1 MPPKGSFWKWD
12 DQGAVVVWSNGS
24 TIAFRE
30 ELATVLKRL
39 APKGLPAID
48 AVFLLIAS
56 TRAYWGTDSSQLR
69 QYLCQRS
76 LTPLHGFSATTL
88 FHGLDLVHQLPE
100 RLARPV
106 GAKADIAAMVFEAAP
121 RCVSA
126 EVATAVCDVL
136 DQKLN
141 YALSKLMRF
150 GNAKEQTTDSLLKDC
165 EPLKRALE
173 GLTAESID
181 LWRRTG
187 LWDVPKP
194 APIDVPVEH
203 LSTRSFLLQLADD
216 DEFAGLARLARNL
229 AAVVQ
234 LPRTMTDTDDLPIGG
249 VSDITNRGTLDRLLL
264 SELAHDD
271 LMLATR
277 LALNEALFLRRES
290 PPAIPPKQRH
300 LLIDCGLRMWGVP
313 RVFSTAFGLSLAVT
327 TEQGAS
333 LIAYRASGD
342 TVTPVDLESRVG
354 LVEHLEILEPE
365 VHPGRS
371 LREFFHRVR
380 NSESPGDVVVVTT
393 DSVLADPEFQRHLSD
408 ADAPPLYLATVDRDG
423 HFQLWSR
430 GPRGRKCH
438 VNLQLDLDVL
448 LEAPQHPSKTLID
461 SEIEPNPPAF
471 LRVKPCPF
479 RFQLHESNGLHNDVY
494 WSIPLRQKENVDR
507 EWGIDQQKKRAD
519 PDSVSDSAPQSL
531 KRGLFFLTK
540 AHTLLL
546 FDESNR
552 GALQIG
558 ENLPFGKY
566 LYSWASDEKGL
577 SYALIYSESDTEIYL
592 FSIDLNK
599 REVQADP
606 LPSPILKINRPRLHD
621 LSAVAKGSVVFLIHQ
636 EAIEVFGV
644 TTKYML
650 KQMRCEMTY
659 KGFNQRYYFNSAM
672 CHGDAWNALSYDG
685 LAIQLQHVPM
695 GKYLSFSSQ
704 LVLFDRRGHDGAFAI
719 DPRGSIVNLTDQTER
734 AFLEQPFSDLE
745 VLDIEND
752 GSRVLVRYS
761 QPTGD
766 EYKYRIIDT
775 ETCVSNQVG
784 TSYDSLAS
792 FDAISADFGLMS
804 MRHFT
809 RAYVEDGQLCLVSN
823 QQVCWKIVIRNDEL
837 CLMQASGIQERNL
850 LKAFTPLERSQ
861 YGYSLIMAKW
871 SDGSRLWIDS
881 RGLMHLQSS
890 DRLIPEATIML
901 GMNEITVWTSDG
913 RMLGSTYHVE
923 GSWRSITAEQVFDL
937 ILTPFVARLRQ

>member
-1 MPPKGSFWKWD
+1 MPPDGSFWRWD
-12 DQGAVVVWSNGS
+12 DQGAVIVWSNGS

-30 ELATVLKRL
+30 ELATILKRL

-48 AVFLLIAS
+48 AVLLLIAS
-56 TRAYWGTDSSQLR
+56 TRAYWETDSSKLR
-69 QYLCQRS
+69 QYLYQSS
-76 LTPLHGFSATTL
+76 LTPLPGFSETTL
-88 FHGLDLVHQLPE
+88 FQSLDLVHRLPD
-100 RLARPV
+100 RLTRPID
-106 GAKADIAAMVFEAAP
+106 AKGDIAAIVFEAAP

-126 EVATAVCDVL
+126 EVATVVCNVL

-141 YALSKLMRF
+141 YALSKLLRS
-150 GNAKEQTTDSLLKDC
+150 GNARDQTTNSLLQDC
-165 EPLKRALE
+165 WPLKRVLE

-187 LWDVPKP
+187 LWAVPKP
-194 APIDVPVEH
+194 ASIDVPVEL
-203 LSTRSFLLQLADD
+203 LSTRSFLLQLAYD
-216 DEFAGLARLARNL
+216 DEFAGLSRLARNM

-234 LPRTMTDTDDLPIGG
+234 LPRTMTDTDELPIGG

-313 RVFSTAFGLSLAVT
+313 RVFSTAFGLSLAAT
-327 TEQGAS
+327 TEKGAS

-342 TVTPVDLESRVG
+342 TVTPVDLATREG
-354 LVEHLEILEPE
+354 LVAHLEMLEPE

-371 LREFFHRVR
+371 LREFFQRVR
-380 NSESPGDVVVVTT
+380 TSESPGDVVVVTT
-393 DSVLADPEFQRHLSD
+393 DLVLADPEFQRQLSD
-408 ADAPPLYLATVDRDG
+408 ADAPPLYLATVDREG

-438 VNLQLDLDVL
+438 ANLQLDLDVL
-448 LEAPQHPSKTLID
+448 FEAPQHPSKKLID
-461 SEIEPNPPAF
+461 SEIDPNQPAF

-479 RFQLHESNGLHNDVY
+479 RFQLHGSDGLHNDVY
-494 WSIPLRQKENVDR
+494 WSIPLSQEADVDR
-507 EWGIDQQKKRAD
+507 ERGIDQQENLAD
-519 PDSVSDSAPQSL
+519 HDTVSDFAPKNL
-531 KRGLFFLTK
+531 ERGLFFLTK
-540 AHTLLL
+540 DHTLLL
-546 FDESNR
+546 FDEFHR

-558 ENLPFGKY
+558 ENLPLGKY
-566 LYSWASDEKGL
+566 RYSWSSDESGL
-577 SYALIYSESDTEIYL
+577 SYALIYCESEGVIYL

-606 LPSPILKINRPRLHD
+606 LPSPILKIVRPRLNE
-621 LSAVAKGSVVFLIHQ
+621 LSAVAKGSVVFLIHE
-636 EAIEVFGV
+636 EAIEVFDV

-650 KQMRCEMTY
+650 KQMHCEMTY
-659 KGFNQRYYFNSAM
+659 KGSNQRYYFNSAM
-672 CHGDAWNALSYDG
+672 CHSDAWNALSYDG
-685 LAIQLQHVPM
+685 LAIQLQHVPL

-704 LVLFDRRGHDGAFAI
+704 LALFDRRGHDGAFAI
-719 DPRGSIVNLTDQTER
+719 DPRGLIVNLTDQTER
-734 AFLEQPFSDLE
+734 AFLDQPFSDLE

-761 QPTGD
+761 QPTNKKD
-766 EYKYRIIDT
+766 HYRIVDT
-775 ETCVSNQVG
+775 ETCLTLQVG
-784 TSYDSLAS
+784 TFDSLAR
-792 FDAISADFGLMS
+792 FDVICTDFGLVP
-804 MRHFT
+804 MRSFT
-809 RAYVEDGQLCLVSN
+809 RAYVEDGQLCIVSN
-823 QQVCWKIVIRNDEL
+823 QQECWKFVIRNDEL

-850 LKAFTPLERSQ
+850 LKAFTPLERSE
-861 YGYSLIMAKW
+861 YGYSLSMAKW

-890 DRLIPEATIML
+890 DRQIPEATIML
-901 GMNEITVWTSDG
+901 GMEEITVWTSDG
-913 RMLGSTYHVE
+913 KMLGSTYHVD
-923 GSWRSITAEQVFDL
+923 GVWPSISAEQVFDL
-937 ILTPFVARLRQ
+937 ILTPFVARLRK